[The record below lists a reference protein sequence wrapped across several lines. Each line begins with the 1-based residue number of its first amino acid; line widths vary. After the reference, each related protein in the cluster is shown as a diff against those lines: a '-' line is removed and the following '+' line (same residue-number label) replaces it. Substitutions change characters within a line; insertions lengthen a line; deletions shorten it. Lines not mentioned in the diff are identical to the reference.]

1 MKSKSSRPKVAA
13 RKRHAGRTKR
23 VRAAAMPSSPAPAVA
38 HLSQAERAARAL
50 ERDRGGREIPIDR
63 AFLEA
68 ALDVGSTL
76 RTLVAALVPD
86 FADWCFVDIVD
97 GDGIPR
103 RVEVAHAD
111 PGEAP
116 LAQEMRAIGFGPGW
130 ATPSAQAIR
139 DRSPRVYREL
149 TDDLMEWATHD
160 ERHLA
165 VLRAMRARSLAAVP
179 LVARDRVI
187 GAVTVIRSTKA
198 PALDEQALLVV
209 GELAAPAA
217 LALDNA
223 RRYEAERAARSAAEE
238 RVRTLERALSL
249 K

>member
-1 MKSKSSRPKVAA
+1 MKSKSSRPKAAA
-13 RKRHAGRTKR
+13 RKRRAGGTKR
-23 VRAAAMPSSPAPAVA
+23 VRSSPAPEVA

-68 ALDVGSTL
+68 ALDVGSAL

-86 FADWCFVDIVD
+86 LADWCFVDLVD

-116 LAQEMRAIGFGPGW
+116 LAQEMRAIAFGPGW

-187 GAVTVIRSTKA
+187 GAVTVIRSTMA

-209 GELAAPAA
+209 EELAAPAA

-238 RVRTLERALSL
+238 RVRTLERGR
-249 K
+249 